1 MNANAGTVPFPG
13 TVILIDLGL
22 FTGDI
27 TTVCPWTFICPGTAT
42 TGDLTTDIGDIALVV
57 VLAGGGD
64 AARLRWRGP
73 LSDCGAGFINMAGP
87 GEAGGGD

>member
-27 TTVCPWTFICPGTAT
+27 TTVCPGTAT
-42 TGDLTTDIGDIALVV
+42 TGDLTTDNGDIALVV

-87 GEAGGGD
+87 AEAGGGD